1 MVRFEEITEK
11 TLRANYVKEDM
22 EGYKVV
28 GNATYN
34 KEKKLNNA
42 YGDIRDAEDKHIA
55 NFNIY
60 GEGEFTRV
68 NLTDCLAGM
77 MSEAVGVAE
86 ATLKDLAGAYPQE

>member
-34 KEKKLNNA
+34 KEKKLTNA

-55 NFNIY
+55 NFNAY
-60 GEGEFTRV
+60 GEGEAARIS
-68 NLTDCLAGM
+68 LTDCLAGY

-86 ATLKDLAGAYPQE
+86 STLKDLAGAYPQE

>member
-34 KEKKLNNA
+34 KEKKLINA

-55 NFNIY
+55 NFNAY
-60 GEGEFTRV
+60 GEGETARIS
-68 NLTDCLAGM
+68 LTDCLAGM

-86 ATLKDLAGAYPQE
+86 ATLKDLGGAYPQE

>member
-55 NFNIY
+55 NFNAY
-60 GEGEFTRV
+60 GEGENARIS
-68 NLTDCLAGM
+68 LTDCLAGM
-77 MSEAVGVAE
+77 MGEAVGVAE
-86 ATLKDLAGAYPQE
+86 VTLKDLAGAYPQE